1 MTDFEYEVPMPG
13 QFIQEELDAREWTQ
27 RDLAFILGVE
37 ETALNKIIKGKT
49 GISLEMSKALATAF
63 EVDDD
68 LFANLQKS
76 YDLAHTPAP
85 DPAIARR
92 ASLQRECPVREM
104 IKRGWLKNAEIGEL
118 EEQLRWF
125 LKDAMQPHV
134 ARKTN
139 ANEEP
144 TPAQIAW
151 LCRVIQIAEAMEGVP
166 YSEKTLSKA
175 RTNLKTL
182 MRQPDGVG
190 HVPQVLAHCGV
201 RFVVVEGLPNA
212 KIDGVCVWL
221 DDTPVIGM
229 SLRFDRIDN
238 FWFVLWHEISHVLNR
253 HGKASG
259 RNWII
264 DVDLMADSQLES
276 ELTNEQEKIANRQA
290 ADNCIPRNEMDVF
303 IRSRT
308 IFSDRAVQAFAYE
321 MHVHPG
327 IVVGQIQKRTGR
339 WDLLR
344 KHLVK
349 VRQYLMDTAR
359 IDGWGHVVPI
369 KV

>member
-13 QFIQEELDAREWTQ
+13 QFIQEELDARGWTQ

-37 ETALNKIIKGKT
+37 ETALNKIIQGKT

-63 EVDDD
+63 DVDHD

-76 YDLAHTPAP
+76 FDLAHTPAP

-92 ASLQRECPVREM
+92 ATLQREYPVREM
-104 IKRGWLKNAEIGEL
+104 IKRGWLQYMEVGLLEI
-118 EEQLRWF
+118 QLSRF
-125 LKDAMQPHV
+125 LKDAGQVHA

-139 ANEEP
+139 AGEEP
-144 TPAQIAW
+144 TPTQLAW
-151 LCRVIQIAEAMEGVP
+151 LCRVIQIAETMGDIP
-166 YSEKTLSKA
+166 YSEKELA
-175 RTNLKTL
+175 RVRTNLKML
-182 MRQPDGVG
+182 MQQPEGVG
-190 HVPQVLAHCGV
+190 QVPAILARCGV
-201 RFVVVEGLPNA
+201 RFVIVEGLPNA

-221 DDTPVIGM
+221 GNTPVIGM

-238 FWFVLWHEISHVLNR
+238 FWFVLWHELAHVLNR
-253 HGKASG
+253 HGKDTG

-264 DVDLMADSQLES
+264 DIDLEKTWDS
-276 ELTNEQEKIANRQA
+276 ELNNDQEDMANRQA
-290 ADNCIPRNEMDVF
+290 AEYCIPKSELEIFVRN
-303 IRSRT
+303 RT
-308 IFSDRAVQAFAYE
+308 LFSDQDVRAFAIE

-327 IVVGQIQKRTGR
+327 IVVGQIQNRTKR

-349 VRQYLMDTAR
+349 VRQYLMNTATV
-359 IDGWGHVVPI
+359 DGWGSVAPVSI
-369 KV
+369 